1 MNLQAGYIPQNVV
14 TEGFDAWL
22 NSLFPSDISN
32 PGMVSENP
40 GALVYTGAST
50 TTGDDEI
57 RNMLYSFANIRE
69 AFLLRRLCKT
79 ESRTESIVHALV
91 DNFLLNAYAHWNLSP
106 EKRMEFIRTQASTFQ
121 SNAVI
126 SEKIGSLP
134 FCSLPDQKDNEIFL
148 SNRLKAEIARLMQ
161 ELASRDA
168 TIQSQNDLL
177 VTAAEQKSI
186 LEGTI
191 RTIQDTQTTALLSMK
206 ENFEKRY
213 TDLQNATDALI
224 AEKNQDLYEKIQLL
238 EAELIKVRVEQER
251 ELAKALQSSNI
262 IEMQMKEKANA
273 FKEVY
278 EKDILLI
285 KKDCERKL
293 ADKDEQ
299 VKILID
305 SKLDIVKSEFISK
318 YKILQTKYEALKSK
332 YSALSKT
339 SEKREEE
346 YKILALQNSELGQ
359 TKKNMAEGLEL
370 RDTELRTQ
378 KRLFDEA
385 RDRYMAKMSSLEQ
398 QLSSTALQL
407 GTKTSEYETE
417 VARLRAEKDIQCTNE
432 LAKLSKESDARY
444 QQSISMIKSVCEAKI
459 EEIKRNY
466 KLDLQ
471 MRKR

>member
-1 MNLQAGYIPQNVV
+1 
-14 TEGFDAWL
+14 
-22 NSLFPSDISN
+22 
-32 PGMVSENP
+32 
-40 GALVYTGAST
+40 
-50 TTGDDEI
+50 
-57 RNMLYSFANIRE
+57 
-69 AFLLRRLCKT
+69 
-79 ESRTESIVHALV
+79 
-91 DNFLLNAYAHWNLSP
+91 
-106 EKRMEFIRTQASTFQ
+106 
-121 SNAVI
+121 
-126 SEKIGSLP
+126 
-134 FCSLPDQKDNEIFL
+134 
-148 SNRLKAEIARLMQ
+148 MQ

-262 IEMQMKEKANA
+262 IETQMKEKANA